1 MPDAQALDGLQLDEL
16 QVVSDLHLGGPA
28 GFQIFASGAELAWLA
43 DSLRQSPARGL
54 AALLIN
60 GDFIDFL
67 AEPDAR
73 AFDPDGGAAKLDRV
87 LAIMRRDLGVDWQ
100 ATSALHLNLRG
111 FVNTISDAIVTN
123 IVSAVPSQVRSEN
136 AGGARSAGFELDSRY
151 ALGAGL
157 TAFANFTHTRTR
169 ISDNLNPG
177 NDGSQI
183 PFAPDRLANAGL
195 VVPLPGELVVAAYY
209 HWVGRYYDSTDQASR
224 QSFGNYGVINLRAQ
238 KVLSRTAGYT
248 ALATAD
254 LNNLTDRQYRMPFD
268 FRDPGI
274 SGFAGVEVRY

>member
-1 MPDAQALDGLQLDEL
+1 MRGTGAGDGQ
-16 QVVSDLHLGGPA
+16 H
-28 GFQIFASGAELAWLA
+28 GA
-43 DSLRQSPARGL
+43 ARG
-54 AALLIN
+54 AAGAKQQHAYSPIIKHAHAHTRVDKARVGIVALILI
-60 GDFIDFL
+60 F
-67 AEPDAR
+67 
-73 AFDPDGGAAKLDRV
+73 
-87 LAIMRRDLGVDWQ
+87 
-100 ATSALHLNLRG
+100 
-111 FVNTISDAIVTN
+111 AIVTN

-151 ALGAGL
+151 ALGVGL
-157 TAFANFTHTRTR
+157 AAFANLTHTRTR